1 MDVGSSYGCDPEAA
15 MQDRI
20 ALHKDLAI
28 ALAKIEA
35 LESRFNAL
43 AGFIAAI
50 ISVLIGHMVLQSH

>member
-1 MDVGSSYGCDPEAA
+1 